1 MATYVTSDAH
11 GHLRALDRALE
22 LAAPGADDIVY
33 VLGDMVDR
41 GPDPVGVMRLV
52 RGLHNARVLMGHH
65 EHMMLSTLATG
76 DQVDLLTWE
85 MNGGSATA
93 AGLDACPHAE
103 YVDLMD
109 WVANLPLADAVR
121 AGGRTYLLAHAG
133 FDALELRAYLATA
146 GFGGEGGYGGVPADL
161 LARALATQ
169 DAENLLWIRGDFW
182 GVPTGLVGR
191 DGAGPVAISGHTPTV
206 LLGRYADLMC
216 GGVLD
221 EGGRALMV
229 EVGASWDTGGVA
241 DRVDIDCSAAAGAP
255 AGRVGVLRLDDRRVF
270 YADIEEGE

>member
-52 RGLHNARVLMGHH
+52 RGLHNARVLMGNH

-109 WVANLPLADAVR
+109 WVANLPLADAVH

-169 DAENLLWIRGDFW
+169 DAENLLWIRGHFS
-182 GVPTGLVGR
+182 GVPTG
-191 DGAGPVAISGHTPTV
+191 